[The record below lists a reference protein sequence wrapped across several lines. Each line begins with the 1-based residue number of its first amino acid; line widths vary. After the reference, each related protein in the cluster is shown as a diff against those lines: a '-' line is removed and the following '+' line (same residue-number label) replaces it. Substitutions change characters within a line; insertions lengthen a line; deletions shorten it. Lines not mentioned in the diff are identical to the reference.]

1 MALKHWKR
9 KFKSGKMV
17 LALLMQ
23 IALLKRQGALNGD
36 IANKEVANVL
46 QIWTA
51 LMIILSVLSG
61 DSASLPLTNKE
72 EEELFRHLSRMADGK
87 RTIKPCLSL

>member
-1 MALKHWKR
+1 MALKHWKL
-9 KFKSGKMV
+9 V
-17 LALLMQ
+17 LALPMQ
-23 IALLKRQGALNGD
+23 IALLKRKGALNGD

-51 LMIILSVLSG
+51 LMITLSVLSG

-72 EEELFRHLSRMADGK
+72 EEQLFRHFSRMADGK
-87 RTIKPCLSL
+87 ER

>member
-1 MALKHWKR
+1 
-9 KFKSGKMV
+9 MV

-51 LMIILSVLSG
+51 LMITLSVLSG

-87 RTIKPCLSL
+87 RTIKPCLSFIK

>member
-1 MALKHWKR
+1 
-9 KFKSGKMV
+9 MV

-87 RTIKPCLSL
+87 RTIKPCLSFIK

>member
-1 MALKHWKR
+1 M
-9 KFKSGKMV
+9 

-87 RTIKPCLSL
+87 RTIIPCLSL

>member
-1 MALKHWKR
+1 
-9 KFKSGKMV
+9 
-17 LALLMQ
+17 MQ
-23 IALLKRQGALNGD
+23 IAPLKRQSALNGD

-87 RTIKPCLSL
+87 RTIKPCLSFIK

>member
-9 KFKSGKMV
+9 KVKSGKMV

-23 IALLKRQGALNGD
+23 IALLKRQGVLNGD
-36 IANKEVANVL
+36 IANREVANVL

-51 LMIILSVLSG
+51 LMFILSVLNG
-61 DSASLPLTNKE
+61 DSASQRCIFRLTCSHP
-72 EEELFRHLSRMADGK
+72 ELTEDHVLTSA
-87 RTIKPCLSL
+87 